1 MAALMVSP
9 FVVIG
14 SVVGL
19 NTMLGM
25 VITDLEPTPIPL
37 KLIVPD
43 VAIACVAPT
52 EPIVVAAEPEPTVAP

>member
-43 VAIACVAPT
+43 VAIA
-52 EPIVVAAEPEPTVAP
+52 VVAAEPEPTVAP